1 MVCGCGCERAHSS
14 HQHFGPRASP
24 RAKPGRPSH
33 SSQVVGDSRPTPQTR
48 ERPPRRGVR
57 RRDAASAAAWVSLV
71 RHLEVN
77 NDKMSIVRVPGGGA
91 GLRARGGG
99 GARAEGRRH
108 QQLRLTLTRVWR
120 EGQTRGGRFSPPPP
134 NPVLA
139 TSGPT
144 PRRTPARPTPCS
156 QPLEPGGDSRPAADE
171 GAPAASSPRF
181 VARLGLTTV
190 VPLVRRAAGSRPRL
204 SGAMHSPSP
213 GRHTEREGGG
223 QLWPY
228 VCARAPPPPPPHH
241 HHTPPHTHHPVQ
253 GLLLFL

>member
-1 MVCGCGCERAHSS
+1 MTKCQLSGSPAVGQGCEH
-14 HQHFGPRASP
+14 G
-24 RAKPGRPSH
+24 GRGWC
-33 SSQVVGDSRPTPQTR
+33 Q
-48 ERPPRRGVR
+48 
-57 RRDAASAAAWVSLV
+57 
-71 RHLEVN
+71 
-77 NDKMSIVRVPGGGA
+77 GGGA
-91 GLRARGGG
+91 APP
-99 GARAEGRRH
+99 AAP
-108 QQLRLTLTRVWR
+108 TNPLTRMWR

-223 QLWPY
+223 QLGPFGWAP
-228 VCARAPPPPPPHH
+228 APPPPPPHH